1 MANNG
6 RHQSNGLGSGDVGV
20 LDRENSGSHQDLAD
34 PIGIDDA
41 EGADTRE
48 ETLTFGL
55 SGYEESESDAG
66 TSGSTDSVALQ
77 LISAQPGP
85 VPFDGSD
92 QTDELGAVPTDPAD
106 AAALSELS
114 DSADGAED
122 PTRVYLR
129 EIGLVDLL
137 TANQERELA
146 RRHEV
151 NAKLQELRNELAE
164 RHGESPTATDIV
176 IAALHGITDNYRLAQ
191 ALFEFAT
198 QDCGG
203 ITDIFSQLTT
213 VLTNPYRPS
222 HIRSI
227 ARYLRQPPRNAS
239 PRHDRDTAA
248 VAVMHDLNA
257 LPETIVS
264 STSDPDSRR
273 HLDESMSIAG
283 LRELRSALGVSL
295 ETARRLQRI
304 KKALRPGVTLSEML
318 THRSIAAAL
327 RSPYPPDAVQSVRT
341 SLGCSRTVALATL
354 IDFGRNATSAIKT
367 LLSRE
372 FQQGLRNSE
381 SSAVA
386 RRLRCRAAVAK
397 TLVEVA
403 RAANQVQLTD
413 LLPNPNSYLVET
425 LAHPPSNARIDSLAH
440 RLGIDER
447 PQRYRSE
454 LRRRWNA
461 AGRAFDAAIADPFD
475 DRAHAEVTTT
485 LKQWFDQTVD
495 DETVRW
501 LMHLKRIRIV
511 LDDPYQDDVVQDL
524 ADRTGM
530 DSDAVIQGLRS
541 LSLLS
546 HLVFP
551 ECLDALDCNP
561 TLTQLADVLREGRTI
576 ADLTLYENLSDA
588 HLDKVKR
595 LSESAEEHLTR
606 ANLRLVVSVA
616 KKYIGRGITLLDLV
630 QEGNIGLIRAVGKFE
645 YRRGFKFSTYATWWI
660 RQAITRAVADQA
672 RTIRIPV
679 HLVESINRI
688 MRITRRFLQEYGRE
702 PTPDELA
709 NELSTSPSNVRRI
722 QRVALMPISL
732 ETPVGEEENATVG
745 EFIPETTED
754 SPLEST
760 TKAMMRDSVNTVLST
775 LEVKERQV
783 IAMRFGIT
791 DGAPRTLD
799 EVGNYFGVTRER
811 VRQIEARAIR
821 KLRHP
826 TRSHKLRGFLDSIGV
841 A

>member
-1 MANNG
+1 MANDG
-6 RHQSNGLGSGDVGV
+6 LHRSNGLGSSGAGV
-20 LDRENSGSHQDLAD
+20 LEPEDATSRAD
-34 PIGIDDA
+34 SSEYIEID
-41 EGADTRE
+41 EEGGADNRG

-55 SGYEESESDAG
+55 EGHDESESDAG
-66 TSGSTDSVALQ
+66 TAGSTDSVALQ
-77 LISAQPGP
+77 LIASQPGP

-92 QTDELGAVPTDPAD
+92 QTDELGAVPTDAAD
-106 AAALSELS
+106 AAALAELS

-137 TANQERELA
+137 TANQERILA
-146 RRHEV
+146 RRYEV
-151 NAKLQELRNELAE
+151 NAKLQEIRNELAE
-164 RHGESPTATDIV
+164 RLGESPTATDIV
-176 IAALHGITDNYRLAQ
+176 IASLQGITDNSKLAQ
-191 ALFEFAT
+191 ALFEIAT
-198 QDCGG
+198 HHCGG
-203 ITDIFSQLTT
+203 VTDIFAQIAP
-213 VLTNPYRPS
+213 VLANPYLPS
-222 HIRSI
+222 HIRSV
-227 ARYLRQPPRNAS
+227 ARYLREPRQNAR
-239 PRHDRDTAA
+239 PGRDIGETA
-248 VAVMHDLNA
+248 VAVMHDLTA
-257 LPETIVS
+257 MPDAILATATDPEG
-264 STSDPDSRR
+264 RR
-273 HLDESMSIAG
+273 DLDEAMCTSG
-283 LRELRSALGVSL
+283 TDELRRALGTSL

-304 KKALRPGVTLSEML
+304 RKALRPDITLSAL
-318 THRSIAAAL
+318 LSHRCIVAAL
-327 RSPYPPDAVQSVRT
+327 RSPYNPDAVQTVQT
-341 SLGCSRTVALATL
+341 SLGCSQEIAIAT
-354 IDFGRNATSAIKT
+354 ITDFGRNSPSAIKT
-367 LLSRE
+367 LTSRE
-372 FQQGLRNSE
+372 FQQGLRDAE

-386 RRLRCRAAVAK
+386 RRLRCRAAVAE

-403 RAANQVQLTD
+403 RASAQVQLTD
-413 LLPNPNSYLVET
+413 LLHNPNSYMLEA
-425 LAHPPSNARIDSLAH
+425 LAHPPSNAQIDSLAH
-440 RLGIDER
+440 RLGMDEHG
-447 PQRYRSE
+447 QRYRSE
-454 LRRRWNA
+454 LKRRWNA
-461 AGRAFDAAIADPFD
+461 AGRAIDAAVADPFD
-475 DRAHAEVTTT
+475 DRAHVQVIVAIKE
-485 LKQWFDQTVD
+485 WFDQTVE

-501 LMHLKRIRIV
+501 LMHLKRIRIT
-511 LDDPYQDDVVQDL
+511 LDDPYQDDVVRDL
-524 ADRTGM
+524 AERTGM
-530 DSDAVIQGLRS
+530 EVDAVIEGLRS

-551 ECLDALDCNP
+551 ECLDALDCDP
-561 TLTQLADVLREGRTI
+561 TLVQLATVLHEGRTV

-588 HLDKVKR
+588 HFDKVKR
-595 LSESAEEHLTR
+595 LSENAEEHLTR

-630 QEGNIGLIRAVGKFE
+630 QEGNIGLIRAIGKFE

-709 NELSTSPSNVRRI
+709 IELSTSPSNVRRI

-732 ETPVGEEENATVG
+732 ETPVGEEEDATVG
-745 EFIPETTED
+745 DFIPETRED
-754 SPLEST
+754 SPLESA
-760 TKAMMRDSVNTVLST
+760 TKTMMRDSVNTVLST

-799 EVGNYFGVTRER
+799 EVGSYFGVTRER

-826 TRSHKLRGFLDSIGV
+826 TRSRKLRGFLDSIGV